1 MNKPKKD
8 YFLFLVEVFLFCF
21 FLFLLKQK
29 ILKFTAI
36 NYKIYKNF

>member
-8 YFLFLVEVFLFCF
+8 Y